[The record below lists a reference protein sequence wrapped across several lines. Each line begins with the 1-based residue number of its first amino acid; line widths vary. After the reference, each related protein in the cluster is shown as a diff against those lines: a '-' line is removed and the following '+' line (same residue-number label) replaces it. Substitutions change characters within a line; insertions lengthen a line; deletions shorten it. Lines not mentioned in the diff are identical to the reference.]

1 MAEAM
6 RIVEGDNGVN
16 PSVTGVRHIGYFN
29 KVLNQE
35 FVTLFVRHM
44 GETHKLEEFVFA
56 IDNLIDISRSP
67 SFPSGKLLNNA
78 DITLR
83 GSRAAFAFNQLAR
96 STKDSAYYGCQ
107 VGPATAELI
116 QEFFEHKYIKLISEF
131 FIKSGF
137 PFAVFTLDGVQFH
150 LTLNRSFNMVRDYAA
165 LKLTVAGTG
174 DEVYIPFLKSRL
186 ED

>member
-6 RIVEGDNGVN
+6 RILEGDNGVN
-16 PSVTGVRHIGYFN
+16 PSAVGVRHIGYFN

-35 FVTLFVRHM
+35 FVTLFMQHM
-44 GETHKLEEFVFA
+44 GDTRNLEEFVFA
-56 IDNLIDISRSP
+56 IDTLIEISKSP

-96 STKDSAYYGCQ
+96 STKDSTYYGCQ
-107 VGPATAELI
+107 VSPATAELI

-131 FIKSGF
+131 FIKAGF
-137 PFAVFTLDGVQFH
+137 PFAMFTLDGVQIH

-165 LKLTVAGTG
+165 LKMTIAGTG
-174 DEVYIPFLKSRL
+174 NEVYIPFLKSRL